1 MSVAVLLAVGQAS
14 EVAGKV
20 LGFDS
25 GQRMV

>member
-20 LGFDS
+20 PGFDS
-25 GQRMV
+25 GQWTV